1 MKHINSLL
9 ALALAAMLSMALYS
23 CRGTGLQPDEPDEPE
38 VKPTPRTVLVY
49 MVATNSLGQGSGYS
63 NCDVA
68 DLKEMAEA
76 ADKMGDGRLLVYH
89 AANNAAPVLKEL
101 KPDGTWETLVTYPS
115 GNESLTVER
124 MKLVV
129 TDMKAWA
136 PAEDYGLILWS
147 HASGWIEAG
156 YTGRASTA
164 LIEPKSF
171 GVDGSSTVNMSIPD
185 LAAALDDSGFSFI
198 YFDCCHMATVE
209 VAYELRGAAKTMVA
223 SGTEL
228 PIEGM
233 PYHLN
238 IPAFFAETP
247 DLVKAAT
254 NTYNYYADGDAVWG
268 PDECYISVIDLTKM
282 DALAEAMR
290 KVMATGPKLSRSYIA
305 APYMRSANSHFSI
318 FDLGNYINALPESDL
333 LTALK
338 DAYTDVVTYYSATPR
353 VYGLDTSRY
362 SGLGTNI
369 VSSADD
375 STRGGYDSLQWWTDV
390 VSANPDLQ

>member
-1 MKHINSLL
+1 MKHIHSIL
-9 ALALAAMLSMALYS
+9 AIVATALLSMVLYS
-23 CRGTGLQPDEPDEPE
+23 CRGTGLQPDDPNEPE

-49 MVATNSLGQGSGYS
+49 MVATNNLGQGSSYY

-68 DLKEMAEA
+68 DLKEMAAA
-76 ADKMGDGRLLVYH
+76 ADKLGDCRLLVYH

-101 KPDGTWETLVTYPS
+101 KSDGTWETLVTYPT
-115 GNESLTVER
+115 GNESLTVNR
-124 MKLVV
+124 MKTVV

-136 PAEDYGLILWS
+136 PADDYGLILWS

-156 YTGRASTA
+156 YTGRAATT

-185 LAAALDDSGFSFI
+185 LAEALNDGGFSFI

-209 VAYELRGAAKTMVA
+209 VAYELRHAAKTMVA

-233 PYHLN
+233 PYDQN

-247 DLVKAAT
+247 ELIKAAT
-254 NTYNYYADGDAVWG
+254 NTYSYYADEKSVWG
-268 PDECYISVIDLTKM
+268 PADCYISVIDLTKM
-282 DALAEAMR
+282 DALASAMR
-290 KVMATGPKLSRSYIA
+290 KVMETAPKLSRSYIP

-318 FDLGNYINALPESDL
+318 FDLGNYINAMPESDA

-338 DAYTDVVTYYSATPR
+338 GAYADVVTFYKATPT

-362 SGLGTNI
+362 SGLGCNI
-369 VSSADD
+369 VSNADD
-375 STRGGYDSLQWWTDV
+375 SERGGYDSLQWWTDA